1 MSYEL
6 RVAEGL
12 GDGIRRV
19 CRQQIALAMET
30 SRSAR
35 TEKNSPVHCTR
46 KHLKKARAALHFL
59 DGVVGRGEFKRAR
72 KSLRNVAR
80 LLSDIR
86 DAEVRF
92 HTVRQ
97 LGHLLQIEDDDVL
110 HDAEAFLGLE
120 LDSFL
125 AAFSDWKE
133 EAERKLSEVRAQMAD
148 WEVDSLSCKRVR
160 WTVQKSY
167 RQGRKILRAA
177 TEAPT
182 AESFHTFRKRAK
194 ELMYQLRILAP
205 LHPLLLQQQ
214 VSYLKVL
221 TEHLGNAHDLAFL
234 EQRLIKHSRKG
245 KADHAA
251 EALSEL
257 IGLREKELQ
266 RTAAALGERFY
277 AEKPGKFARRIS
289 RYFEEWEMG
298 KTGHVSQVKEIAR
311 GGTARN
317 GLVSEP
323 NTASLP
329 GN

>member
-6 RVAEGL
+6 RAEESL
-12 GDGIRRV
+12 GDGARRL
-19 CRQQIALAMET
+19 CRRQIALAMEA
-30 SRSAR
+30 SQSAR
-35 TEKNSPVHCTR
+35 TERDSPVHRTR
-46 KHLKKARAALHFL
+46 KHLKKARAALRLL
-59 DGVVGRGEFKRAR
+59 DDVVARDEFERAR
-72 KSLRNVAR
+72 KRLRDVAR

-92 HTVRQ
+92 HTVQQ
-97 LGHLLQIEDDDVL
+97 LGHLLQIEEDDVL
-110 HDAEAFLGLE
+110 HDAKAFLGLE

-133 EAERKLSEVRAQMAD
+133 TAESGLTKLRRQMTN
-148 WEVDSLSCKRVR
+148 WQVDSLSCKQVR
-160 WTVQKSY
+160 RTVQKAY
-167 RQGRKILRAA
+167 QRGRKTLRAA
-177 TEAPT
+177 SERPT

-214 VSYLKVL
+214 VNYLEVL

-245 KADHAA
+245 KADRAA

-277 AEKPGKFARRIS
+277 AEKPKAFARRIS
-289 RYFEEWEMG
+289 HYFEEWGMA
-298 KTGHVSQVKEIAR
+298 KAGHVSAVQEIAR
-311 GGTARN
+311 AATTRPHRDGAQAR
-317 GLVSEP
+317 SQIR
-323 NTASLP
+323 T
-329 GN
+329 

>member
-1 MSYEL
+1 MSYQL
-6 RVAEGL
+6 RTGEGL
-12 GDGIRRV
+12 GDGVRRV
-19 CRQQIALAMET
+19 CRGQIALAMQASHSE
-30 SRSAR
+30 RSA
-35 TEKNSPVHCTR
+35 ENSPVHRTR
-46 KHLKKARAALHFL
+46 KHLKKARAALRFL
-59 DGVVGRGEFKRAR
+59 ESAVERDEFERAR
-72 KSLRNVAR
+72 KRLRNIAR

-92 HTVRQ
+92 HTVQQ
-97 LGHLLQIEDDDVL
+97 LGHLLQINDDDLL

-133 EAERKLSEVRAQMAD
+133 EAHAGLTKVSRQMKD
-148 WEVDSLSCKRVR
+148 WDVAALSCKQVR
-160 WTVQKSY
+160 RTVQEAYKS
-167 RQGRKILRAA
+167 GRISLRAA
-177 TEAPT
+177 TKTPT
-182 AESFHTFRKRAK
+182 AASFHDFRKRAK
-194 ELMYQLRILAP
+194 ELMYQLRVLAP

-245 KADHAA
+245 KADQAA

-277 AEKPGKFARRIS
+277 AEKPKTFARRIS
-289 RYFEEWEMG
+289 HYFEEWEMA
-298 KTGHVSQVKEIAR
+298 KAGHIASVKEIAR
-311 GGTARN
+311 AATASN
-317 GLVSEP
+317 GL
-323 NTASLP
+323 AA
-329 GN
+329 

>member
-6 RVAEGL
+6 RLGEGL
-12 GDGIRRV
+12 GDGVGRV
-19 CRQQIALAMET
+19 CRGQIALAMEA
-30 SRSAR
+30 SHSERS
-35 TEKNSPVHCTR
+35 EQNSPVHRTR
-46 KHLKKARAALHFL
+46 KHLKKARAALRLL
-59 DGVVGRGEFKRAR
+59 DGAVDHDDFERAR
-72 KSLRNVAR
+72 KRLRNVAR

-92 HTVRQ
+92 HTVQQ

-133 EAERKLSEVRAQMAD
+133 EAENALTKVCRQMTDWQVASLNCKQVR
-148 WEVDSLSCKRVR
+148 R
-160 WTVQKSY
+160 TVQKAY
-167 RQGRKILRAA
+167 KEGRKVLRAA
-177 TEAPT
+177 TEIPT
-182 AESFHTFRKRAK
+182 AESFHDLRKRAK

-245 KADHAA
+245 KADRAA

-277 AEKPGKFARRIS
+277 AEKPKVFARRIS
-289 RYFEEWEMG
+289 HYFEEWEMA
-298 KTGHVSQVKEIAR
+298 KAGHVASVKEIAR
-311 GGTARN
+311 AATALN
-317 GLVSEP
+317 GL
-323 NTASLP
+323 AL
-329 GN
+329 